1 MLHRLLFAL
10 SFALSGVIA
19 TTGSAFAAFDPT
31 RDELMGIMG
40 AIVGILL
47 AVLTLIYAVKWYF
60 GWDRQ
65 DAENRALRDYLAT
78 HDYSHH

>member
-1 MLHRLLFAL
+1 MLHRLLIAT

-19 TTGSAFAAFDPT
+19 TTTSAFAAFDPT

-40 AIVGILL
+40 AVVGITL
-47 AVLTLIYAVKWYF
+47 AVLTLVYAVKWYF

-65 DAENRALRDYLAT
+65 DPENPDLHDYLS
-78 HDYSHH
+78 SHH

>member
-1 MLHRLLFAL
+1 MLHRLLFAT

-19 TTGSAFAAFDPT
+19 TTSSAFAAFDPN

-40 AIVGILL
+40 AVIGITL
-47 AVLTLIYAVKWYF
+47 AVLTFLYAVKWYF

-65 DAENRALRDYLAT
+65 DPRSQDLHDYLS
-78 HDYSHH
+78 SHH